1 MINLTNNKLAV
12 FFLRFGLAFVLVYAT
27 IEIYNHPENFLKY
40 VPKAIVNM
48 VPVSLFLDLL
58 GVSEVVLALWLLS
71 GWKGQYASFL
81 TVLMMVGIV
90 VCNMEHF
97 QILFRNVAIAF
108 GGLSL
113 IMLEAPEKKVA

>member
-1 MINLTNNKLAV
+1 MNNNKLAIL
-12 FFLRFGLAFVLVYAT
+12 FLRVGLAFVLVYAT
-27 IEIYNHPENFLKY
+27 VEIYIHPENFLKY
-40 VPKAIVNM
+40 IPKVVLTM
-48 VPVSLFLDLL
+48 LPVSLFLDLL
-58 GVSEVVLALWLLS
+58 GVGEVVLACWLLS

-90 VCNMEHF
+90 ACNMEHF

-113 IMLEAPEKKVA
+113 IMLEAPEKKVV